1 MKLHRGAVLACLL
14 LGCTGELEVA
24 GDPSTVRGH
33 MQFGANRYELRHARA
48 VRSPFDPQRL
58 WILLTTAELSTKDAA
73 DASRTMNLVRSGKLR
88 GVRLQVDAAAPNAND
103 LQGALLLSKDESP
116 GGEIVFGA
124 GGQKHWER
132 LILSDKRML
141 GTLRYATEAR
151 SFSGTPAW
159 ALALDFNVPV
169 PNAR

>member
-1 MKLHRGAVLACLL
+1 
-14 LGCTGELEVA
+14 
-24 GDPSTVRGH
+24 

-48 VRSPFDPQRL
+48 VRHPFEPQRL
-58 WILLTTAELSTKDAA
+58 WILLSTAELSAKDAA
-73 DASRTMNLVRSGKLR
+73 DASRTMMLVRSGKLR
-88 GVRLQVDAAAPNAND
+88 GVRLEVDAAAPNPND

-141 GTLRYATEAR
+141 GTLRYGAEAR

-159 ALALDFNVPV
+159 ALELDFNVPV
-169 PNAR
+169 PGAR

>member
-1 MKLHRGAVLACLL
+1 MKLHWSAVLAGLL
-14 LGCTGELEVA
+14 LGCTAEPEMA
-24 GDPSTVRGH
+24 ADPPTVQGH
-33 MQFGANRYELRHARA
+33 FQFGANRYELRHAQA
-48 VRSPFDPQRL
+48 VRNPYDPQRL
-58 WILLTTAELSTKDAA
+58 WILLTSAQLSAKDAA
-73 DASRTMNLVRSGKLR
+73 DASRTMHLAASGKLR
-88 GVRLQVDAAAPNAND
+88 GVRLQVDAAAPNPND
-103 LQGALLLSKDESP
+103 LQGALLLSKGESP

-159 ALALDFNVPV
+159 ALDLDFNVPV
-169 PNAR
+169 PGAR